1 MPFDLDLIERALDGA
16 VADTAQELAQR
27 EVDYAGFADVAK
39 LPVYREAVADAK
51 AARAE
56 FAKLRR
62 AIEVAPHAQLF
73 DDELNGFGIT
83 PKHGGSAHAAEKQV
97 RALHALVGHNVLLV
111 KADD

>member
-1 MPFDLDLIERALDGA
+1 MAFDLDLIERALDVGA
-16 VADTAQELAQR
+16 ETATEVLAARERDFASAPEIGGVPACAAWVATVKE
-27 EVDYAGFADVAK
+27 
-39 LPVYREAVADAK
+39 
-51 AARAE
+51 ARAE

-73 DDELNGFGIT
+73 DDELNGFGMT
-83 PKHGGSAHAAEKQV
+83 PKHDGSAHAVEKQV